1 MLRKFLFILVCFFT
15 LTNSSIGQEASGP
28 IDGVSSADVDAQI
41 ATRLRD
47 ILGELGDYDD
57 VTVVVSDGVVTFRG
71 TTDALARAAELDELA
86 TRLDGVVAIRN
97 DVTETA
103 EIGRRLDPVVDRFRA
118 RMDQILVRLPLYLI
132 SAVVFSVIVFLGFAL
147 ARRRWPW
154 DGIAPNAFIADIYRQ
169 LVRIAFV
176 IFATVIALDILN
188 ATALLS
194 TILGAAG
201 IIGLAVGFAVRD
213 TVENFIASILLSF
226 RQPFRPNDSIE
237 IGGDQGKVIRLT
249 SRATILLSFD
259 GNQIRIPNAIVYK
272 SRIVN
277 FSKNPELRFKFELLV
292 DKHVDLNAAK
302 VLIKETMQ
310 ELPFV
315 IDTPAANAWI
325 DRLDPAGAVIVV
337 AGWVD
342 QRETSLLLA
351 KSEAIRK
358 VQQTLETAQI
368 PLIDATQN
376 ISLQRN
382 LQTEAD
388 VSKRPP
394 SAEEELSDVHASQN
408 AALDEMILAER
419 DNDAAENLLKPD
431 APIE

>member
-1 MLRKFLFILVCFFT
+1 MFHKAIMVLACLFALSGPSWAQDAT
-15 LTNSSIGQEASGP
+15 GP
-28 IDGVSSADVDAQI
+28 IDNVSSSEVDAQI

-47 ILGELGDYDD
+47 ILGELGDYGD

-71 TTDALARAAELDELA
+71 TTDSLARASELDGLA

-103 EIGRRLDPVVDRFRA
+103 ELGRRLDPVVERFQA
-118 RMDQILVRLPLYLI
+118 RMDQVLVRLPLVLI
-132 SAVVFSVIVFLGFAL
+132 SAIVFGLISFAGFAL
-147 ARRRWPW
+147 ARMRWPW
-154 DGIAPNAFIADIYRQ
+154 DGMAPNAFIADIYRQ

-176 IFATVIALDILN
+176 IFAMVIALDILN

-226 RQPFRPNDSIE
+226 RQPFRPNDNIE

-249 SRATILLSFD
+249 SRATILLSFE

-277 FSKNPELRFKFELLV
+277 FTKNAELRFKFELLV
-292 DKHVDLNAAK
+292 DKSVDLSATNA
-302 VLIKETMQ
+302 LITKTVQ
-310 ELPFV
+310 DLPFV
-315 IDTPAANAWI
+315 IDTPSANAWI
-325 DRLDPAGAVIVV
+325 DRLETTGAAIVV
-337 AGWVD
+337 VGWVD
-342 QRETSLLLA
+342 QRQTSLALA
-351 KSEAIRK
+351 KSEAIRT
-358 VQQTLETAQI
+358 VQHALDTAGI
-368 PLIDATQN
+368 ALVDATQD
-376 ISLQRN
+376 IAL
-382 LQTEAD
+382 
-388 VSKRPP
+388 KRVAPH
-394 SAEEELSDVHASQN
+394 LSDAPNTPIAADKEPTDVQATQN
-408 AALDEMILAER
+408 AALDQMIIAER
-419 DNDAAENLLKPD
+419 DNEAAENLLKPD